1 MNDEIQ
7 MAPASEEDLRKEAVA
22 SLNRKR
28 AFRQTV
34 FAYLVVN
41 ALLIGIWAVSGA
53 GYFWPVWVIGG
64 WGIGLAFQ
72 AWGAYGQRR
81 GISEDEVSREMSR
94 IRGGQPR

>member
-7 MAPASEEDLRKEAVA
+7 AAPASEEDLRKQAVA
-22 SLNRKR
+22 SLHRKR
-28 AFRQTV
+28 GFKQTL

-81 GISEDEVSREMSR
+81 GMSEDEVAREMQRLKS
-94 IRGGQPR
+94 

>member
-1 MNDEIQ
+1 MNDQ
-7 MAPASEEDLRKEAVA
+7 TGAAPASEEDLRREAVA
-22 SLNRKR
+22 SFNRKR
-28 AFRQTV
+28 AFKQTV

-53 GYFWPVWVIGG
+53 GYFWPIWVIGG

-81 GISEDEVSREMSR
+81 RIGEDEVAREMKRLKS
-94 IRGGQPR
+94 

>member
-41 ALLIGIWAVSGA
+41 ALLIVIWAVSGA

>member
-7 MAPASEEDLRKEAVA
+7 MAPASEEDLRKQAVA

-81 GISEDEVSREMSR
+81 RISEDEVSHEMSR

>member
-41 ALLIGIWAVSGA
+41 ALLIGTWAVSGA

-81 GISEDEVSREMSR
+81 RISEDEVSREMSR